1 MKKVIVAAAGL
12 MLVGTMASTAMAEFK
27 FSGDARVRYFLQDSY
42 GDVTTDETDVHW
54 SSRTRF
60 KIEADT
66 KGGAYVKTR
75 IRLDDAKWGN
85 GDTGDKTDNIW
96 TDYAYIGVPFGPVT
110 VEGGR
115 VIRDVTPFFYFDERA
130 DAIQMKYK
138 NDMTG
143 LVAFYDVT
151 DENTADV
158 TDEDDFDMFGAML
171 SQGFSGGWNL
181 VVGGIYQNNDVTYR
195 NAANVVTMRPFE
207 AFGATVQVTGTVSNV
222 ALAAELAYME
232 EDFISGQTSNDLTGT
247 PGTAQDDGFGGYLS
261 ATMPVGAV
269 ELLGMIG
276 FTSDGY
282 IIDHDDF
289 GPFVMVGSY
298 SQISTGLDFSRI
310 GDSFFAA
317 LAPTYK
323 ASEQLTLGA
332 QVSYVGVDP
341 NDDLFGT
348 MDDQGIIEL
357 GATASYAVTDG
368 ASLNGIIGWAD
379 VDDLNNDEDV
389 FGVGLELAIKF

>member
-42 GDVTTDETDVHW
+42 GDVIPDETDVHW

-75 IRLDDAKWGN
+75 IRLDDAKWGDNTSN
-85 GDTGDKTDNIW
+85 GSGNGTGNKNNNIW

-115 VIRDVTPFFYFDERA
+115 VIRDVTPFFFMDERA
-130 DAIQMKYK
+130 DSIQAKYS
-138 NDMTG
+138 NDMTK

-151 DENTADV
+151 DENTDDD
-158 TDEDDFDMFGAML
+158 TDEDDFDMYGAL
-171 SQGFSGGWNL
+171 LNQGFSGGWNL
-181 VVGGIYQNNDVTYR
+181 LVGGIYQNNEIAD
-195 NAANVVTMRPFE
+195 E
-207 AFGATVQVTGTVSNV
+207 DAFGATAQVTGTVGTV

-232 EDFISGQTSNDLTGT
+232 ENFISGQTSNDLTGT
-247 PGTAQDDGFGGYLS
+247 STGIADDDGFGGYVS
-261 ATMPVGAV
+261 ATVPVGAV
-269 ELLGMIG
+269 ELLGLVG
-276 FTSDGY
+276 FTTDGY

-289 GPFVMVGSY
+289 GPFIMVGSY
-298 SQISTGLDFSRI
+298 SQISTGFDWSSN
-310 GDSFFAA
+310 GDSWFAGI
-317 LAPTYK
+317 APTYK
-323 ASEQLTLGA
+323 VSEQLTVGA
-332 QVSYVGVDP
+332 QVSYVGLDP
-341 NDDLFGT
+341 DDDTFGDDA
-348 MDDQGIIEL
+348 DDQDVFEI

-368 ASLNGIIGWAD
+368 ASLSGIIGYAD
-379 VDDLNNDEDV
+379 VDELNDEENP
-389 FGVGLELAIKF
+389 FGIGLELAIKF